1 MSCSPQ
7 STQSSSGVMLCVTLE
22 ERSGNW
28 HIAQAGSFQPLYSR
42 SIDKRK
48 PPMKTNDIPQG
59 FTLIKLPT
67 KHPRKQDLVMTRVG
81 GTSSTSRVRGSHRR
95 MGRYAK

>member
-1 MSCSPQ
+1 
-7 STQSSSGVMLCVTLE
+7 
-22 ERSGNW
+22 
-28 HIAQAGSFQPLYSR
+28 
-42 SIDKRK
+42 
-48 PPMKTNDIPQG
+48 MKTNDIPQG